1 MSDTMTLEQSQPT
14 AGLPPAG
21 WYADPAADS
30 LLRWWGGLAWTDHT
44 RAVVTAP
51 VSPPIATPA
60 YGFKPLVSS
69 YIPAGSSGHDG
80 WENGGSSTFTA
91 HAPGSGNTRAIWF
104 LITLP
109 LFSFALA
116 LAQITL
122 LVTPLLGLIGSLL
135 LLTSVVVAAF
145 ADRSALIGRGLPS
158 ASPAWLLLSVPVFL
172 VRRRVVLKRAGVR
185 SNAPGNV
192 FVVIVVLGSIGYG
205 MLAFHVFTARLD
217 TAAVHQLE
225 SQASTELARQSKVSW
240 TVACPADAPASTVGA
255 SFTCDATSATGQKVA
270 IVATVVSADRFTVK
284 LVNPAA
290 STAST

>member
-1 MSDTMTLEQSQPT
+1 MSDTMTLEPSQPS

-21 WYADPAADS
+21 WYADPASDS

-44 RAVVTAP
+44 RTVVTRP
-51 VSPPIATPA
+51 VSTTVATPA

-69 YIPAGSSGHDG
+69 YIPAASSGHDG
-80 WENGGSSTFTA
+80 WENGGSSTFTV

-109 LFSFALA
+109 LFALALA
-116 LAQITL
+116 LAQIDL
-122 LVTPLLGLIGSLL
+122 LVTPLVGLVGSLL
-135 LLTSVVVAAF
+135 LLTALTVAAF
-145 ADRSALIGRGLPS
+145 VDRSTLIGRGLPS

-172 VRRRVVLKRAGVR
+172 VRRRVVLKRAGIR

-192 FVVIVVLGSIGYG
+192 FVVTVVLGSIGYG
-205 MLAFHVFTARLD
+205 MIASHAFTARLD

-225 SQASTELARQSKVSW
+225 SQASTELTRQSKARWAVS
-240 TVACPADAPASTVGA
+240 CPADAPASTVGA
-255 SFTCDATSATGQKVA
+255 VFTCDATSAVGQKVE

-284 LVNPAA
+284 LVNPTAQTT
-290 STAST
+290 ST